1 MSRAKVAVLR
11 TDTQKVFA
19 DLHKLM
25 NLVDYQKSLSSENAT
40 ALKINISWHYFF
52 PACSTNPWQLE
63 GVIRALL
70 KDGYAKKKLYACH
83 NKTVV
88 VSAKRGE
95 RANKHK
101 YVVDKYGLE
110 NGHLEEGKLLIRVCW

>member
-11 TDTQKVFA
+11 TDTQTVFD

-25 NLVDYQKSLSSENAT
+25 NLVDYQKSLSSENTT

-70 KDGYAKKKLYACH
+70 KDGYSKEKIYACH
-83 NKTVV
+83 NRTVV
-88 VSAKRGE
+88 VSAKKGE
-95 RANKHK
+95 QANKHK
-101 YVVDKYGLE
+101 YVVDKFGLE
-110 NGHLEEGKLLIRVCW
+110 NVHLYENE